1 MTWPI
6 QSESGTYTYSMG
18 EGFEWSHVAN
28 NLILAEAKARR
39 LYDGSHEDTHKVAV
53 TVIVRASLMG
63 QNQASEVQT
72 RNGYDWSLAIDNI
85 TAVCMGPSGRFGA
98 NGDPGQLD
106 PNITSVV
113 VSGYNTGNGRG
124 KITHIRSS
132 Q

>member
-39 LYDGSHEDTHKVAV
+39 LYDGTHEDTHKVAV

-85 TAVCMGPSGRFGA
+85 TAVCMGPSGRMGA
-98 NGDPGQLD
+98 TA
-106 PNITSVV
+106 IR
-113 VSGYNTGNGRG
+113 GNWTR
-124 KITHIRSS
+124 TLPR
-132 Q
+132 